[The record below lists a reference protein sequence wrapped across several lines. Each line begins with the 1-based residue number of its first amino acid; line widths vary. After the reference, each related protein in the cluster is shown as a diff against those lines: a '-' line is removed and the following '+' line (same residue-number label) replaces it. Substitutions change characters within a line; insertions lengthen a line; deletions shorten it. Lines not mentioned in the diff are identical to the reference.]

1 MKRFLQTRFP
11 IIAIAL
17 SIVLGASSLAFG
29 QNALRIFSEFGG
41 AYSSFLPEAPTYV
54 NARSLAASTAESF
67 TVPTGATRVIFSA
80 TCNFYANPTTTA
92 TVPGDVTNGSAS
104 FLNPNGWGVRDV
116 TTISVIAP
124 TTCVVTA
131 AFFR

>member
-1 MKRFLQTRFP
+1 MK
-11 IIAIAL
+11 AL
-17 SIVLGASSLAFG
+17 KILASLAAAALLLFTG
-29 QNALRIFSEFGG
+29 HVLAQNALRVFPESGG

-54 NARSLAASTAESF
+54 NAKSLAASTAESF
-67 TVPTGATRVIFSA
+67 TVPTGAVRVIFSA

-104 FLNPNGWGVRDV
+104 MLNPNGWGVRDV

-124 TTCVVTA
+124 TTCVITA
-131 AFFR
+131 AFYK

>member
-1 MKRFLQTRFP
+1 MKRIKETLLTVGLML
-11 IIAIAL
+11 A
-17 SIVLGASSLAFG
+17 LAFG
-29 QNALRIFSEFGG
+29 IAAYAQNALRIFPESGG

-54 NARSLAASTAESF
+54 NAKSLAASVAESF
-67 TVPTGATRVIFSA
+67 TVPTGAVRVIFSA

-104 FLNPNGWGVRDV
+104 MLNPNGWGVRDV

-131 AFFR
+131 AFYR

>member
-1 MKRFLQTRFP
+1 MKPLK
-11 IIAIAL
+11 ILA
-17 SIVLGASSLAFG
+17 SLAAAALLLLTG
-29 QNALRIFSEFGG
+29 HLLAQNALRIFPESGG

-54 NARSLAASTAESF
+54 NAKSLAASVAESF
-67 TVPTGATRVIFSA
+67 TVPTGAVRVIFSA

-104 FLNPNGWGVRDV
+104 MLNPNGWGVRDV

-131 AFFR
+131 AFYR